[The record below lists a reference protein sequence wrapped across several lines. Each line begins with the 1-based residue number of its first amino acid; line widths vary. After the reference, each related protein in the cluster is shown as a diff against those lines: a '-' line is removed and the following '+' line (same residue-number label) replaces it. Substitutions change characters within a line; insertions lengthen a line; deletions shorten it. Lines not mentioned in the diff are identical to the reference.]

1 MIEVQVIV
9 KAVLT
14 VVQELLTQDV
24 LAGANQTEG
33 GLPDASDEHIL
44 GFDTGNAVLCEAA
57 QVLLQ
62 IDGAEASQAPGTSP
76 TLPLLAGGP
85 ADNLRPSPC
94 DSGQSTRGLT
104 PRGSLE
110 CNPEIHAFPGEY
122 HFLALFRN

>member
-1 MIEVQVIV
+1 MIKVQVMV
-9 KAVLT
+9 KAILT

-62 IDGAEASQAPGTSP
+62 IEELKELQTKMKAARVAVQA
-76 TLPLLAGGP
+76 LLA
-85 ADNLRPSPC
+85 D
-94 DSGQSTRGLT
+94 
-104 PRGSLE
+104 PRQTLK
-110 CNPEIHAFPGEY
+110 PEDCGEY
-122 HFLALFRN
+122 QVQLVTYLERIILNRLI